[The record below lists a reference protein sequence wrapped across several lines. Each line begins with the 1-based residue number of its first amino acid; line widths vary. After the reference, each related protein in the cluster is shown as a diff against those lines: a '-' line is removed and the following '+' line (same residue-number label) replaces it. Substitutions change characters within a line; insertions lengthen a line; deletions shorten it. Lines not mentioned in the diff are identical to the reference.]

1 MSAILLKGLPS
12 IFDSDEFHVQIFPLF
27 HPLLNLSLMMSI
39 YLTILMTLDRYSAV
53 IWQRKQ
59 GNPKKMKLSVTILF
73 LVCSIYTI
81 PKWMEYRRESR
92 YTRVD
97 YDLQEKEWTKEVIDK
112 LHPKLQSGKLV
123 WAVWSYCGKQVFFFR
138 TALIHLRIICCNRRQ
153 LQLQH

>member
-1 MSAILLKGLPS
+1 MCAIFLKGLPS
-12 IFDSDEFHVQIFPLF
+12 IFDSDELHVQIFPIF

-81 PKWMEYRRESR
+81 PKWMEYRWESR

-97 YDLQEKEWTKEVIDK
+97 YDLQENEWTKEVVDK
-112 LHPKLQSGKLV
+112 LNYWLQRDYNLKAKGSLKFLEEHPEIVESESSLSKCKS
-123 WAVWSYCGKQVFFFR
+123 R
-138 TALIHLRIICCNRRQ
+138 NT
-153 LQLQH
+153 